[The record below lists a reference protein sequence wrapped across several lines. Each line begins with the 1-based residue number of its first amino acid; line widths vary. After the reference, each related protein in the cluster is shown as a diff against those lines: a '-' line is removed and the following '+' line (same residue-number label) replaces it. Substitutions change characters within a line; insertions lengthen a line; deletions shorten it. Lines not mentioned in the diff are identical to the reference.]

1 MLGCPRFFAILATI
15 SGTAPVAAGTPCL
28 ALRPTDVTADWSY
41 AGAEVG
47 NFDTPEGNV
56 RVWYATTGKHAAPS
70 VAGLALPP
78 AVTAAGAAA
87 ESALARYAE
96 LGFRRPA
103 GDADTPCPDNG
114 GNERLDLYLFDFN
127 AADGTVLLESCD
139 AGAPEICSGFML
151 VENDF
156 ATGGYSSPLEGF
168 RTVVPHE
175 LFHLV
180 QSAYSAN
187 GEAWWSEGTAQW
199 ATKQV
204 FPELRDLER
213 LLPAFF
219 QRTERALDFPPVGA
233 AASFSYGAA
242 IWPLFL
248 VQRFNAMLPLHI
260 FEQLAANGG
269 SVLGATESALVARGA
284 ELGASFGEFAR
295 WNAATGS
302 RAGSSGYASAAS
314 YPEVK
319 LEPLDVPSRVS
330 GKLAG
335 LSARYFGSEARRPR
349 SIRVSGHASRL
360 DAWFVPL
367 SEGVAELER
376 ATRLPFVGDQAGVV
390 VLSGRAVDH
399 RDVAFTLQVT
409 EAPDPVASNAGA
421 GGAATAG
428 DELNSGSGNGGVPAG
443 TPDNPDSAAGEP
455 ASAAA
460 LGGACDQPPLNT
472 PAPRRRAAGCSIE
485 PSAPR
490 APQRLVA
497 FLAASGVALWSL
509 RRTPGRRLVSRRPS

>member
-1 MLGCPRFFAILATI
+1 MLGRSRFFALLASI
-15 SGTAPVAAGTPCL
+15 SGTAPAAAGTPCL

-41 AGAEVG
+41 AGAEAR

-56 RVWYATTGKHAAPS
+56 RVWYATSGKHATPS
-70 VAGLALPP
+70 VAGRGLPS

-87 ESALARYAE
+87 EIALTRYVE

-103 GDADTPCPDNG
+103 GDADSPCPDNG

-139 AGAPEICSGFML
+139 ASAPAICSGFML

-156 ATGGYSSPLEGF
+156 ATGAYSSPLEGF

-204 FPELRDLER
+204 FPDLQDLER

-219 QRTERALDFPPVGA
+219 QRTERALDFPAVGA

-248 VQRFNAMLPLHI
+248 AQKVNATLPRSI

-269 SVLGATESALVARGA
+269 SVLGATESALGAHDA
-284 ELGASFGEFAR
+284 ELSTTFGEFAR
-295 WNAATGS
+295 WNAATGA
-302 RAGSSGYASAAS
+302 RAGRGGYENAAS

-319 LEPLDVPSRVS
+319 LESLGVPHRVS

-335 LSARYFGSEARRPR
+335 LSARYFGSEARTRR
-349 SIRVSGHASRL
+349 AIQVSANASRL

-367 SEGVAELER
+367 SDGVADLER
-376 ATRLPFVGDQAGVV
+376 ATPLPFVGDQAGVV
-390 VLSGRAVDH
+390 VLSGTAVDH
-399 RDVAFTLQVT
+399 RDVAFTLQVVD
-409 EAPDPVASNAGA
+409 APDPVASDAGA

-428 DELNSGSGNGGVPAG
+428 DELNAGSGNGGAPAG
-443 TPDNPDSAAGEP
+443 ALDDPDSAAGEP

-460 LGGACDQPPLNT
+460 LGGASDQPPRKSSV
-472 PAPRRRAAGCSIE
+472 PHREAGCSID
-485 PSAPR
+485 PQAPH
-490 APQRLVA
+490 APHNLVA
-497 FLAASGVALWSL
+497 FLATSGVALWSL
-509 RRTPGRRLVSRRPS
+509 RRSPRPRLVSGRPS

>member
-1 MLGCPRFFAILATI
+1 MLRRPRFLAILAII
-15 SGTAPVAAGTPCL
+15 SGTAPAAAGTPCL

-41 AGAEVG
+41 AGAEAG
-47 NFDTPEGNV
+47 HFDTPEGNV
-56 RVWYATTGKHAAPS
+56 RVWYATSGKHATPH
-70 VAGLALPP
+70 VAGRELPP

-87 ESALARYAE
+87 ETALARYVE

-103 GDADTPCPDNG
+103 GDADSPCTDNG

-139 AGAPEICSGFML
+139 ASAPEICSGFML

-156 ATGGYSSPLEGF
+156 ATGAYSSPLEGF

-199 ATKQV
+199 ATQQV

-219 QRTERALDFPPVGA
+219 QRTERALDFPAVGA
-233 AASFSYGAA
+233 VASFSYGAA

-248 VQRFNAMLPLHI
+248 AQRFNATLPLRI
-260 FEQLAANGG
+260 FEQLTLNGG
-269 SVLGATESALVARGA
+269 SVLGATESALIARGA
-284 ELGASFGEFAR
+284 ELGTTFGEFAR

-302 RAGSSGYASAAS
+302 RAGIGGYASAAS
-314 YPEVK
+314 YPEVE
-319 LEPLDVPSRVS
+319 LEPLDLPSRVS

-335 LSARYFGSEARRPR
+335 LSARYFGSEARTRR
-349 SIRVSGHASRL
+349 TIQVSANASRL

-367 SEGVAELER
+367 SDGVAELER
-376 ATRLPFVGDQAGVV
+376 ASRLPFVGDQAGVV

-409 EAPDPVASNAGA
+409 AAPDPLASDAGA

-428 DELNSGSGNGGVPAG
+428 DEPNAGSGNGGVPAG
-443 TPDNPDSAAGEP
+443 SPDDPDSAAGEP
-455 ASAAA
+455 PSAAA
-460 LGGACDQPPLNT
+460 LGGASDQPPLRT
-472 PAPRRRAAGCSIE
+472 PAPHHRPAGCSIV
-485 PSAPR
+485 PGAPH
-490 APQRLVA
+490 APQSLVA
-497 FLAASGVALWSL
+497 FLATSGVVLWSL
-509 RRTPGRRLVSRRPS
+509 RRTPGRRLVSRRSS